1 MEIVFTGETGVSYSC
16 SIIMMSPI
24 LVDMNA
30 VRWGLASSS
39 WPLPPALLAPAL
51 DGASLS
57 LAASVRQLRWAFTGA
72 SLPESKTRPRAEAKW
87 YRDFGGSI
95 PERD

>member
-1 MEIVFTGETGVSYSC
+1 MT
-16 SIIMMSPI
+16 PI
-24 LVDMNA
+24 LADMSA
-30 VRWGLASSS
+30 VSWGLASTSGL
-39 WPLPPALLAPAL
+39 PPPALLAPDL
-51 DGASLS
+51 DGALLT
-57 LAASVRQLRWAFTGA
+57 LAASVRQLRWAFNGV